1 MNCHV
6 IKEEWIKSLSIFS
19 KRELLIFIF
28 SWLKTFQRSFLTF
41 ITYFGWLLILDL
53 VIKTKIVS
61 IDLSTIV
68 TAQNLPYFF
77 MLAGAAITAT
87 VFSIFFMLLSIRAS
101 VDAKDFSYFASNMR
115 KLSGFLALYA
125 ILFIPIIFFSLRSA
139 FTTPDTISILSG
151 LTFYRILIQ
160 SLFIVVFPISV
171 LFFLDHHNNLSCIGT
186 SLKNALK
193 SILYNFP
200 PFLAL
205 LFFYYL
211 TYYSAFFALF
221 HVHYSLL
228 SAVTFVVNFL
238 FICATA
244 VLYIKIKHSNYK
256 LFFQ

>member
-6 IKEEWIKSLSIFS
+6 IKEEWAKSLSIFS
-19 KRELLIFIF
+19 RRELLIFVF

-61 IDLSTIV
+61 IDISTMV

-77 MLAGAAITAT
+77 MLAGAAMTAT

-101 VDAKDFSYFASNMR
+101 VDTKDFSYFASNMK

-125 ILFIPIIFFSLRSA
+125 ILFIPIIFFSIRGAS
-139 FTTPDTISILSG
+139 TTPDALSILAG
-151 LTFYRILIQ
+151 LKFSRILIQ
-160 SLFIVVFPISV
+160 SLFIVVFPVSV
-171 LFFLDHHNNLSCIGT
+171 LFFLDHHNNLSYIGT

-205 LFFYYL
+205 LFFYYF
-211 TYYSAFFALF
+211 TYYSVSLVFSFT
-221 HVHYSLL
+221 HYSLL

-244 VLYIKIKHSNYK
+244 VLYLKIKHSNYK